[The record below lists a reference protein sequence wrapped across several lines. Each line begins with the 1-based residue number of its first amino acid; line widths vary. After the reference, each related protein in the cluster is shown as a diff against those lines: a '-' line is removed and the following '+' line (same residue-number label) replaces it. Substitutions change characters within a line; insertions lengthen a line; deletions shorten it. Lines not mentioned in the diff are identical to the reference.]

1 MRCFPPLITSRSRW
15 ICPSFE
21 PGMILRHNGDMKN
34 IVLAMALCLS
44 PLPAFAQSTEAAPP
58 AADVDEGVSL
68 MQEGAKLLFRGLMGQ
83 MEPTLKDMT
92 TALGEV
98 EPKLR
103 ELLAM
108 VDDIRNYH
116 APEKLEN
123 GDIIIRRKTP
133 EELKLEGLKG
143 DEFDL

>member
-1 MRCFPPLITSRSRW
+1 
-15 ICPSFE
+15 
-21 PGMILRHNGDMKN
+21 MKHS
-34 IVLAMALCLS
+34 IFAIALCLS
-44 PLPAFAQSTEAAPP
+44 PLAAFAQSTEATPP
-58 AADVDEGVSL
+58 SADVDEGVSL

-108 VDDIRNYH
+108 VDDLRNYH
-116 APEKLEN
+116 TPEKLEN

-133 EELKLEGLKG
+133 EELKLEGLRG
-143 DEFDL
+143 DEFEL

>member
-15 ICPSFE
+15 IWPLFE
-21 PGMILRHNGDMKN
+21 PHPILQHTGGMKHHILA
-34 IVLAMALCLS
+34 IALCLS
-44 PLPAFAQSTEAAPP
+44 PLAVFAEDATPP
-58 AADVDEGVSL
+58 ADVDQGVSL

-83 MEPTLKDMT
+83 MEPTLNDMKS
-92 TALGEV
+92 ALGEM

-143 DEFDL
+143 NEFEL